1 MRITVRGRPGGRT
14 TPSQAAV
21 FGPVRGRGEG
31 YRDLARAVILQ
42 AVKDA
47 GTRVQHADGL
57 VTYRD
62 HGRRSHAADTART
75 FLSTPSPE
83 LTFWCLWLNIHPETI
98 INGAQRM
105 VLSAMDGGTIH

>member
-1 MRITVRGRPGGRT
+1 MRMTVRGRPSGLKK
-14 TPSQAAV
+14 PL
-21 FGPVRGRGEG
+21 GPVLLGQTHGRSEG
-31 YRDLARAVILQ
+31 YRALARAVILQ

-62 HGRRSHAADTART
+62 DGRRTRAADTART

-105 VLSAMDGGTIH
+105 MLSAMDGGTIH